1 MSCASERQVFEPT
14 SQWASEYIER
24 VREGRRA
31 AFALLIFGKNYV
43 GFHCRQKSLSILS
56 LSAGQSAACWWEMR
70 MALSLSRE
78 RAGGTLMLDAIPTR
92 GLSRQVPSAP
102 QGAPPFPP
110 CLLFSLAWLTSKQ
123 LSTEALWVF
132 PFSSHLLEDEYLL
145 WELHEIVT
153 ALQEKRKTSC
163 FCLLKMLYFNCSLPF
178 LSSLPPR
185 LTRSLC
191 IFIMAVTWRKGRIA
205 CPHARWYSSSSSSLF
220 ILFITC
226 NWSFLRYHYCNYLEE
241 IDEKKIPRQFH
252 ATELL

>member
-1 MSCASERQVFEPT
+1 MSGSTADRSP
-14 SQWASEYIER
+14 WASFPWVLASQPLADER
-24 VREGRRA
+24 WEWHSPWAGRGQGGPSCWMPFPHVA
-31 AFALLIFGKNYV
+31 SPDKCHQSPKVPPLPTMPSLLSCLAYLQAVKHWGIV
-43 GFHCRQKSLSILS
+43 
-56 LSAGQSAACWWEMR
+56 
-70 MALSLSRE
+70 
-78 RAGGTLMLDAIPTR
+78 
-92 GLSRQVPSAP
+92 GLSF
-102 QGAPPFPP
+102 FPLIYLKMSI
-110 CLLFSLAWLTSKQ
+110 CFESFTK
-123 LSTEALWVF
+123 LW
-132 PFSSHLLEDEYLL
+132 
-145 WELHEIVT
+145 
-153 ALQEKRKTSC
+153 QRCRKKRKTSC

-252 ATELL
+252 ATELLQFFF

>member
-31 AFALLIFGKNYV
+31 AFALLIFVKNYV

-102 QGAPPFPP
+102 QGAPPSHHAFSSLLPGLPP
-110 CLLFSLAWLTSKQ
+110 SS
-123 LSTEALWVF
+123 EALRHCGSF
-132 PFSSHLLEDEYLL
+132 LFSSHLLEDEYLL

-153 ALQEKRKTSC
+153 ALQEK
-163 FCLLKMLYFNCSLPF
+163 
-178 LSSLPPR
+178 
-185 LTRSLC
+185 
-191 IFIMAVTWRKGRIA
+191 KGK
-205 CPHARWYSSSSSSLF
+205 PHAF
-220 ILFITC
+220 VF
-226 NWSFLRYHYCNYLEE
+226 
-241 IDEKKIPRQFH
+241 
-252 ATELL
+252 